1 MNQLQKQADALYEK
15 WNRIDAIYSEH
26 AKGLNLSHTS
36 VDVLYFMYK
45 SQDNESMQCTQ
56 KTICEEYDFPKQTVN
71 TIISGFIKDGLVEF
85 GEAPEDRR
93 HKTLLLTEK
102 GKAFCADI
110 FEKIQQAETRAFAK
124 IPEEER
130 AMLLSLLDKYA
141 NELRQEL
148 LNKI

>member
-1 MNQLQKQADALYEK
+1 MRNGIVLMLFIV
-15 WNRIDAIYSEH
+15 NMRR
-26 AKGLNLSHTS
+26 GLNLSHTS

-45 SQDNESMQCTQ
+45 SQDNESIQCTQ

-71 TIISGFIKDGLVEF
+71 TIISGFIKDGMVEF